1 MFSLA
6 HLSDPHIGPIATPR
20 LRELLN
26 KRGLG
31 LINWYRKRHRHH
43 HADVLAAIV
52 SDMQA
57 QSPGPHRGDRRPGQ
71 HLARHGIRRR
81 GALADERRARRST

>member
-31 LINWYRKRHRHH
+31 LINWYRSGT
-43 HADVLAAIV
+43 ATTTPTC
-52 SDMQA
+52 
-57 QSPGPHRGDRRPGQ
+57 SPP
-71 HLARHGIRRR
+71 
-81 GALADERRARRST
+81 S

>member
-26 KRGLG
+26 KRGLQRAAK
-31 LINWYRKRHRHH
+31 WVKVHR
-43 HADVLAAIV
+43 L
-52 SDMQA
+52 S
-57 QSPGPHRGDRRPGQ
+57 
-71 HLARHGIRRR
+71 LC
-81 GALADERRARRST
+81 